1 MQLKTV
7 ELPNGETVAYR
18 EREGGERPLIL
29 VHGNYSSSRH
39 MDVFFENL
47 SSDYKLY
54 APDLRGFG
62 DSSYE
67 TPVSSMKAFSDDIAA
82 FMKSLGLS
90 SVDFIGWSLGG
101 GVVLQLA
108 ADHPGAVRRS
118 VIIGS
123 VGIKGYPLY
132 QFDENMK
139 PTSTRITSKAM
150 IERDP
155 VIAKPA
161 LKLYESKDKEG
172 VKQLFRNAIF
182 TETMPS
188 NERFDAYAEATFK
201 QRNLV
206 DADYAL
212 TTFNMSHEH
221 NGAVEGTGKIDDV
234 RGPVLVIQGDKD
246 QIVSKDQYE
255 SIREGLGD
263 RAEYAE
269 FTHSGHAP
277 MFDEPDKF
285 FKTIESF
292 LKKSE

>member
-1 MQLKTV
+1 MRQKTL
-7 ELPNGETVAYR
+7 ELPNGETIAYR
-18 EREGGERPLIL
+18 ERETGERPLIL

-47 SSDYKLY
+47 PSDYKLY

-67 TPVSSMKAFSDDIAA
+67 TPISSMKDFSDDLAA

-90 SVDFIGWSLGG
+90 EADFIGWSLGG

-108 ADHPGAVRRS
+108 ADHPEAVRRS
-118 VIIGS
+118 VVIGS
-123 VGIKGYPLY
+123 VGLKGYPLY
-132 QFDENMK
+132 QFDGNMQ
-139 PTSTRITSKAM
+139 PTSTRITSKEM
-150 IERDP
+150 IEHDP

-161 LKLYESKDKEG
+161 LQLYETRDKEG
-172 VKQLFRNAIF
+172 IKQLFKNAIF

-188 NERFDAYAEATFK
+188 KERFDAYAEATFK

-221 NGAVEGTGKIDDV
+221 NGAVEGTGKIDQV
-234 RGPVLVIQGDKD
+234 KGPVLVIQGDKD

-263 RAEYAE
+263 KAEYAE
-269 FTHSGHAP
+269 FKRSGHAP
-277 MFDEPDKF
+277 MFDEPDAF
-285 FKTIESF
+285 FKTVETF
-292 LKKSE
+292 LKTSE